1 LILQPALYALAPE
14 DRGGFLL
21 SSSTLKT
28 GHSVVNIWDIGR
40 EYCMDQIVPD
50 SEGFRCTHVEA
61 TPESG
66 KVCVASSN
74 ELKIYDLRST
84 SNLVGTAKLD
94 SDLVGI
100 AAEVGNREHLTI
112 IGYRNGR
119 LVFLDNRMTA
129 QSSNVRPVK
138 EINAHSKGELS
149 VIKGHKIAPIFA
161 TATASQVVKIWSLAG
176 EQMGVVRAH
185 SSIPV
190 SYTHLRAHET

>member
-1 LILQPALYALAPE
+1 
-14 DRGGFLL
+14 
-21 SSSTLKT
+21 
-28 GHSVVNIWDIGR
+28 
-40 EYCMDQIVPD
+40 MDQIVPD

-185 SSIPV
+185 SSILGHPIGPTKCLAFAPFSLKLASGGGDSICAV
-190 SYTHLRAHET
+190 YSLEEID